1 MIFVIF
7 ESWNKGNL
15 YCFQVSCI
23 DIVIFVFVS
32 WLYAWIH
39 VSCLFCSF
47 WMNLCFFFMYI
58 PYSASA
64 PALSMWL
71 LSHVFQKLNS
81 WFCLFCPYH
90 SSKDSWYRCATCKH
104 QRNANKWI
112 LVVVH
117 MFYCSPIAVV
127 SCMDRFCTHLFF
139 ILFVVVYVYF
149 AYIIAHEFHLIVV
162 HLFYI
167 NVMQIDA
174 YFIFFNFFF
183 LLFFIF
189 LFL

>member
-1 MIFVIF
+1 MWFLRVETKEISTAFKFHALIL
-7 ESWNKGNL
+7 W
-15 YCFQVSCI
+15 Y
-23 DIVIFVFVS
+23 
-32 WLYAWIH
+32 
-39 VSCLFCSF
+39 SCLSRDYMPEYMFHVCF
-47 WMNLCFFFMYI
+47 AHFEWICVFFFMYI

-183 LLFFIF
+183 
-189 LFL
+189 